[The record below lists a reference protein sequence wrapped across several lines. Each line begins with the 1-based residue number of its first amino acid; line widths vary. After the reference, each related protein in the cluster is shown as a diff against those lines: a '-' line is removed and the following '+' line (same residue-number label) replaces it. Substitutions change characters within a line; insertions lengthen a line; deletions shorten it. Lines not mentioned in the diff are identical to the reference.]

1 MKKLI
6 TLLRLYLCISNIWI
20 EEETI
25 YEISIYEFKEKF
37 DISEENWESI
47 LNWEQTEIGWYLNE
61 DMEEE
66 PVFATIN

>member
-20 EEETI
+20 EEEII

-37 DISEENWESI
+37 DISKENWDSI